1 MGNFAKLS
9 ITSFLEILRFLS
21 LRWYQFPGT
30 CNCHS
35 LTWNKFVE
43 HLARIWSM
51 CNIPDE
57 NRSRKTT
64 GSVSLWLGS
73 SQHSSVCSLSS
84 ALKLHHQFKSFQ
96 QHQFQVKSLT
106 STLYSEFFCI
116 SYTFWNVSK
125 QDRSFSSHLFFRQY
139 GERHPEIKSTF
150 NSMQLKKK
158 YGGGRLGCLSGLL
171 FCFLHFRDLL
181 SYFSLQSC
189 ERLSNN

>member
-73 SQHSSVCSLSS
+73 SQHSSVCSLST

-106 STLYSEFFCI
+106 STLYSEFFA
-116 SYTFWNVSK
+116 SHTLFGMFPSK
-125 QDRSFSSHLFFRQY
+125 IEVFPAIYSSDSMEKGIQ
-139 GERHPEIKSTF
+139 KSNLPLTAC
-150 NSMQLKKK
+150 N
-158 YGGGRLGCLSGLL
+158 
-171 FCFLHFRDLL
+171 
-181 SYFSLQSC
+181 
-189 ERLSNN
+189 